1 MGRSARREDPPWED
15 LPKHQW
21 ELLWKGEEV
30 LRKFGP
36 ILWEAGHRTITLFPA
51 VPKEA
56 LHRVMRQAG
65 DGSQTRHAQVPITKR
80 IPAPARQIL
89 QAYLNLVDW
98 EYLLE
103 GGSRESTQ
111 EWATSSEIIK
121 WQDRHRAGSQPSREL
136 SQRITDII
144 HESSMVLVQEE
155 LEEIKELLDSRTPIT
170 WLSETLIR
178 SFGRKKSSKEETSSL
193 PRVSHS
199 YGSSW
204 HSF

>member
-1 MGRSARREDPPWED
+1 M
-15 LPKHQW
+15 
-21 ELLWKGEEV
+21 
-30 LRKFGP
+30 
-36 ILWEAGHRTITLFPA
+36 
-51 VPKEA
+51 
-56 LHRVMRQAG
+56 
-65 DGSQTRHAQVPITKR
+65 
-80 IPAPARQIL
+80 RQIL

-103 GGSRESTQ
+103 GGSRENTQ

-170 WLSETLIR
+170 WLSETLM
-178 SFGRKKSSKEETSSL
+178 EELWEEEKFQGGDVLPPPGLSL
-193 PRVSHS
+193 V
-199 YGSSW
+199 W
-204 HSF
+204 